1 MPVTTFPTPILAV
14 SDGSVPARRA
24 VTMAGEI
31 ARATGSKLHVATVA
45 LVSRYIYPDVLSD
58 AQVERIRADA
68 RERLEA
74 DVSDAK
80 AEGIEIDET
89 HLRMGRVDAEILK
102 LAEEIGAGLIVVGNR
117 SADAV
122 QRILLGDT
130 AESVVRHAPCPV
142 LVVRPEDV
150 RG

>member
-14 SDGSVPARRA
+14 SDGSAPARRA

-45 LVSRYIYPDVLSD
+45 LVSRYIYPDVLSP
-58 AQVERIRADA
+58 AQVERIRAEA
-68 RERLEA
+68 TARLEA
-74 DVSDAK
+74 DVAE
-80 AEGIEIDET
+80 ARGEGIEIDET
-89 HLRMGRVDAEILK
+89 HLRMGRVDGEILK

-130 AESVVRHAPCPV
+130 AESVVRHAYCPV
-142 LVVRPEDV
+142 LVVRPEDD
-150 RG
+150 R

>member
-1 MPVTTFPTPILAV
+1 MAVTTFPTPILAV
-14 SDGSVPARRA
+14 SDGSLPARRA
-24 VTMAGEI
+24 VTMGGEI

-45 LVSRYIYPDVLSD
+45 LVSRYIYPDILSP
-58 AQVERIRADA
+58 AQVERIRSDA
-68 RERLEA
+68 RTRLEA
-74 DVSDAK
+74 DVAEAK
-80 AEGIEIDET
+80 DEGIEIAET

-130 AESVVRHAPCPV
+130 AESVVRHAHCPV
-142 LVVRPEDV
+142 LVVRPEP
-150 RG
+150 

>member
-1 MPVTTFPTPILAV
+1 MPVTTFPTPILAI
-14 SDGSVPARRA
+14 SDGSLPARRA

-31 ARATGSKLHVATVA
+31 ARATGSTLHVATVA
-45 LVSRYIYPDVLSD
+45 LVSRYIYPDILSPAQIERIRSD
-58 AQVERIRADA
+58 AQA
-68 RERLEA
+68 RLDA
-74 DVSDAK
+74 DVGEARG
-80 AEGIEIDET
+80 EGIEIGET

-130 AESVVRHAPCPV
+130 AESVVRHAGCPV
-142 LVVRPEDV
+142 LVVRPEDD
-150 RG
+150 R